1 MKKITVVVPCF
12 NEQEVL
18 HLYYEEMD
26 KIMNQMKEAEFELLF
41 VDDGSADDTLAILK
55 ELHEKDERCKYLS
68 FSRNFGKEAALY
80 AGLKEASGD
89 YVAVMDADLQDPPSY
104 IPEMFRVLSEEPYDC
119 VATRRMDRTGEK
131 KIRSFFSASFYK
143 VINKMSKTQI
153 VEGARDFRMMTR
165 KMTDALLK
173 LGEYNRFSKG
183 IFGWVGFRTKWL
195 EYHNVERAAGETK
208 WSFGKLLKYSFDGIM
223 GFSTVPLSLASYGG
237 ILFCGFAFLM
247 IIVLVVKNLI
257 WHDPVAGWPAMMCVI
272 FLIGGVQLL
281 CIGILGQYLARTYV
295 EVKNR
300 PIYLL
305 KETSDEDDM
314 DKQKSM
320 EEQED
325 RVAVYHNTFDD
336 TDRTLYL
343 TKKRRV
349 SGRR

>member
-1 MKKITVVVPCF
+1 MKKISVVIPCF

-18 HLYYEEMD
+18 GLYYEEMK
-26 KIMNQMKEAEFELLF
+26 KIMEQMQEAEFELLF
-41 VDDGSADDTLAILK
+41 VDDGSEDHTLELLK
-55 ELHEKDERCKYLS
+55 ELHRKDKRCRYLS
-68 FSRNFGKEAALY
+68 FSRNFGKESALY
-80 AGLKEASGD
+80 AGLSEAVGD
-89 YVAVMDADLQDPPSY
+89 YTVVMDADLQDPPSY
-104 IPEMFRVLSEEPYDC
+104 IPEMYQILIEEPYDC

-143 VINKMSKTQI
+143 VMNRMSKNQI
-153 VEGARDFRMMTR
+153 VEGARDYRMMSR
-165 KMTDALLK
+165 KMVDALLK

-208 WSFGKLLKYSFDGIM
+208 WSFFKLLKYSIDGII

-237 ILFCGFAFLM
+237 ILFCGFSFLM
-247 IIVLVVKNLI
+247 IMILVVKNLI

-272 FLIGGVQLL
+272 FFIGGIQLL

-305 KETSDEDDM
+305 KETSDEDDVEIQRNE
-314 DKQKSM
+314 QK
-320 EEQED
+320 QED
-325 RVAVYHNTFDD
+325 RMAAYHNS
-336 TDRTLYL
+336 LYDSNHTVSF
-343 TKKRRV
+343 TKKRRK